1 MEVQVFYPRT
11 TSMLDRCCKSKGYF
25 LKKSCLK
32 PQTPLEVH
40 FGPFGLPSGG
50 ILSTCTGQDA
60 SQTAPRAPSKCP
72 RAPKRPPVNVNFH
85 FNVNFRSCSCY
96 FNDEFSTLQA
106 PTLLSLMFFLT
117 AQGQR
122 SNHAAAARLLC
133 SSWCKGPRS
142 ISRSRGLHE
151 VRCPNPS
158 RAWVQGSGVR
168 KRSLDGKTPTSPHYG
183 GYTTL
188 AVRCGDPLTE

>member
-11 TSMLDRCCKSKGYF
+11 TSMLDRCCKSKGYL

-40 FGPFGLPSGG
+40 FGFFGLASGG

-72 RAPKRPPVNVNFH
+72 RAAKRLPVNVNFH

-96 FNDEFSTLQA
+96 LNDEFSYISGIRLAHVQA
-106 PTLLSLMFFLT
+106 
-117 AQGQR
+117 
-122 SNHAAAARLLC
+122 
-133 SSWCKGPRS
+133 
-142 ISRSRGLHE
+142 GLGE
-151 VRCPNPS
+151 S
-158 RAWVQGSGVR
+158 
-168 KRSLDGKTPTSPHYG
+168 
-183 GYTTL
+183 
-188 AVRCGDPLTE
+188 